1 MNKNLLMSLVIVLV
15 LAIVIG
21 GLVSLAFTSND
32 RGNIQ
37 QLNWKPVTPPE
48 PDMECWRA
56 WEGHARAVVCKW

>member
-32 RGNIQ
+32 RGDVQ
-37 QLNWKPVTPPE
+37 QINWKPVTPPE
-48 PDMECWRA
+48 PDMKCWSA
-56 WEGHARAVVCKW
+56 WGGSYRVVVCR

>member
-32 RGNIQ
+32 RDNVQ
-37 QLNWKPVTPPE
+37 QLNWTPVTPPE

-56 WEGHARAVVCKW
+56 VTGSVMVVCRW